1 MAGDRDPVP
10 SLAERLD
17 LLFRMMHGAGQPEP
31 QYQEVADAIAAA
43 GGPTVGGAYLY
54 MLRTGRRTSPRI
66 ELLSGLAKYF
76 GVPVSYLLGD
86 DGEEVAEEIR
96 LLLALR
102 DSDVRQLA
110 LRSQGLSADSR
121 KAIAAMIEQLRRA
134 EGLSDDE
141 SGTSSGKK

>member
-17 LLFRMMHGAGQPEP
+17 LLFRMMHGPGQPEP

-66 ELLSGLAKYF
+66 ELLTGLAKYF

-86 DGEEVAEEIR
+86 DSDDVGEELR

-134 EGLSDDE
+134 EGLSDED
-141 SGTSSGKK
+141 SGASSGEE

>member
-1 MAGDRDPVP
+1 MPDDRNPP
-10 SLAERLD
+10 PSSLADRLD
-17 LLFRMMHGAGQPEP
+17 LLFRAMHGPGQSEP

-43 GGPTVGGAYLY
+43 GGPSVGGAYLY

-66 ELLSGLAKYF
+66 ELLTGLAKYF
-76 GVPVSYLLGD
+76 GAPVSYLLGD
-86 DGEEVAEEIR
+86 GGDEVGDELR

-102 DSDVRQLA
+102 DNDVRQLA

-121 KAIAAMIEQLRRA
+121 KAIAALIEQLRRA

-141 SGTSSGKK
+141 GSASAE

>member
-17 LLFRMMHGAGQPEP
+17 LLFRMMHGPGQPEP

-43 GGPTVGGAYLY
+43 GGPSVGGAYLY

-66 ELLSGLAKYF
+66 ELLTGLAKYF

-86 DGEEVAEEIR
+86 DGDEVGEELR

-102 DSDVRQLA
+102 GSDVRQLA

-134 EGLSDDE
+134 EGLRDE
-141 SGTSSGKK
+141 DSGMSSGEQ

>member
-1 MAGDRDPVP
+1 MPADRDPVP
-10 SLAERLD
+10 SLAARLD
-17 LLFRMMHGAGQPEP
+17 LLFRTMHGAGQPEP

-43 GGPTVGGAYLY
+43 GGPSVGGAYLY

-66 ELLSGLAKYF
+66 ELLTGLAKYF

-96 LLLALR
+96 LLVALR
-102 DSDVRQLA
+102 DNDVRQLA
-110 LRSQGLSADSR
+110 LRSQGLSVDSR

-134 EGLSDDE
+134 EGLSDE
-141 SGTSSGKK
+141 GPAPPR